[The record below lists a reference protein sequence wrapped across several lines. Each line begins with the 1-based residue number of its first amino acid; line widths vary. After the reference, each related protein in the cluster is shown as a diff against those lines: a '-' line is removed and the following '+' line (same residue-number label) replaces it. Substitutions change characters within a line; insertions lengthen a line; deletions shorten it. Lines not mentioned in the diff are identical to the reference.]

1 MTWPEAFAVVGMAWA
16 FAAIVRAACQS
27 DTPHVPR
34 PRLSDPHPGAGQLWK
49 TTTTERPR
57 CSQTTAGG
65 GQCDRETLH
74 LGRCAAGY
82 GLPFYTPNLGNQCV
96 TGATP
101 PRKRKPRK

>member
-1 MTWPEAFAVVGMAWA
+1 MTWPEAFALVGMAWA
-16 FAAIVRAACQS
+16 FVVFVYVLAQPPVLVRRE
-27 DTPHVPR
+27 P
-34 PRLSDPHPGAGQLWK
+34 LSGRHIGSGQLWK

-82 GLPFYTPNLGNQCV
+82 GLPFYTPNPGNQCV

-101 PRKRKPRK
+101 PRKRKARK